1 MTNLGE
7 LKTIVKTG
15 KKKTITGLL
24 WGLLKGN
31 HRRDSIFYKMKY
43 TETAWIPCL
52 IVHIL
57 QCDKRND

>member
-1 MTNLGE
+1 MSYMVNSIKHMTNLGE

-15 KKKTITGLL
+15 KKKNITGLL

-43 TETAWIPCL
+43 TETA
-52 IVHIL
+52 
-57 QCDKRND
+57 